1 VSKYSYYDFKCP
13 DGHDSEQLVVP
24 GTTQVGCH
32 QCNKTASRMLSMP
45 TIGLEGW
52 SLSFPTAADRW
63 ARKHEEAVKVARE
76 RNAE

>member
-1 VSKYSYYDFKCP
+1 MFDFRCSA
-13 DGHDSEQLVVP
+13 GHQHEQLVGQGVHTVP
-24 GTTQVGCH
+24 CR
-32 QCNKTASRMLSMP
+32 QCNNPANRLIGTP

-52 SLSFPTAADRW
+52 SMSFPTAADRW